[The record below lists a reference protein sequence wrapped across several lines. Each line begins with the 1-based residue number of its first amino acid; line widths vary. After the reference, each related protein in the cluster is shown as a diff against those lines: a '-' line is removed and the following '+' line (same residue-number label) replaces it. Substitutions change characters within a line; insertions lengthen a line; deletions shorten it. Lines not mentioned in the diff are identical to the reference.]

1 MKLYV
6 RTLQQVREGLT
17 YDSYINPSSYEF
29 KATGEFVVTDQAGSM
44 YCYAPNTLEGYH
56 SFPEDLEE

>member
-6 RTLQQVREGLT
+6 RTFQQVREGLT
-17 YDSYINPSSYEF
+17 YDSYNNPASYEF
-29 KATGEFVVTDQAGSM
+29 KTTGEFVVTDQSGSM

-56 SFPEDLEE
+56 SFPEDPEE